1 MKSLPLLLS
10 LLLRQLQ
17 ISDSKLIGHSLSGE
31 RMGISSAAAAAVARI
46 LASVR
51 DLEAAGRHKASV
63 DCAGT

>member
-31 RMGISSAAAAAVARI
+31 RMRISSAAAAVARI